1 MDLVEMTGSS
11 IQTYRSGVL
20 TPPQP
25 EVCGH
30 RLTRATRATG
40 ADAVSDNLLIADQ
53 MNGSHRLLFN
63 ANEFSAPRSVSLM
76 EFVRRCAGD
85 Q

>member
-1 MDLVEMTGSS
+1 M
-11 IQTYRSGVL
+11 
-20 TPPQP
+20 
-25 EVCGH
+25 
-30 RLTRATRATG
+30 
-40 ADAVSDNLLIADQ
+40 SDNLLIADQ